1 MNANIESNIRG
12 AFTGRR
18 GYTIAMVALMLLGSN
33 TTASV
38 AKETQPLETDI
49 RLAQTL
55 RLSQTLLA
63 EANPAPVAATSSS
76 DSDSTDSDNQSK
88 KQKKKLEKQAEKDA
102 EEAAKANKEKAKAAE
117 KAAKKDDTVADKSK
131 NSDKDAKAK
140 KDDKE
145 NDKGKSG
152 KAADAGKSK
161 TVIIEQSPN
170 SDKAGSTSHKVVTE
184 TTSTGTVKNKT
195 SDEEDKKETDETKT
209 ADTELKQEAAPVYTP
224 DSALISVLK
233 DLSRSLK
240 ESEEFTK
247 IEDPSQKAIVEVA
260 QQALHK
266 ALENPQL
273 AANRIVEKVG
283 KENLMPPMG
292 TEAWSSGELDLGGK
306 NKASLSVVWAK
317 RENGLLNLT
326 IAGVCP
332 DKKAPNG
339 KKIGEFIVLLNAR
352 SSVENG
358 FDIQSQQNVSFWLG
372 KIASIA
378 VESDCCAPPA
388 PAAAGEGDADKKPK
402 EVSTEA
408 DDVKKKS
415 LTVLPV
421 LLTSRRREYL
431 SALMAVEKHNSL
443 VAEKLQEINLA
454 NQRKESD
461 KAADTNTASSSG
473 DLPAGVEGKAMQEA
487 YERALRSVAMQ
498 ELAKMKASADSP
510 PATKGENDKKSSDT
524 TSGDKTTSKESTKSA
539 VVESGTVIV
548 AGAGIASGA
557 GNASGKGSAGG
568 AGSAAGAGSNGG
580 AATTAT
586 GVTGANGTPGTNV
599 STGASGS
606 GVATNTQLTEKSNG
620 ADKAPSSAPA
630 TPGGGSQTSTQSQT
644 AVSSSASQPPIL
656 QSAAGGQGSQS
667 SQGSNTPPTVAM
679 LPNSTNSVGF
689 TAANDMS
696 AFRSVRQPSVGA
708 LLMVPERALAGQS
721 VTITIYDAKRN
732 PESAVE
738 LSLNGTT
745 MLTNLDGQVSFTIP
759 EDATPGRSLNVEL
772 SARPELSPSV
782 IDILQP
788 LIVPSEKQNPSIEKV
803 SLTGQSNDTL
813 IVDGHFFDGIA
824 ANNKIMIDGQ
834 PQGRVAAASPVQL
847 RVSLPV
853 NLQGGDH
860 IILISCD
867 GLNSNPSIFL
877 TQSAPIP
884 VPPQPDKKRPKQTTT
899 RYRY

>member
-38 AKETQPLETDI
+38 AKETQPLQTDI

-76 DSDSTDSDNQSK
+76 DSDSTDGDSPSK

-102 EEAAKANKEKAKAAE
+102 EEAAKANKEKTKAAE
-117 KAAKKDDTVADKSK
+117 KAAKKDDKVADKSK
-131 NSDKDAKAK
+131 NSDKDSKAK

-145 NDKGKSG
+145 VDKGKSG
-152 KAADAGKSK
+152 KTADAGKSK
-161 TVIIEQSPN
+161 TIIIEQSPN
-170 SDKAGSTSHKVVTE
+170 SDKTGSTSHKVVTE

-209 ADTELKQEAAPVYTP
+209 ADTELKPETAPIFIP

-378 VESDCCAPPA
+378 VESDCCAPPPPA

-402 EVSTEA
+402 EVSDEA

-461 KAADTNTASSSG
+461 KAADTITANSSG

-510 PATKGENDKKSSDT
+510 QATKGENDKKSSDT
-524 TSGDKTTSKESTKSA
+524 TPGDKATSKESTKSA
-539 VVESGTVIV
+539 VVESGTVVV
-548 AGAGIASGA
+548 AGGA
-557 GNASGKGSAGG
+557 GSAAGG

-606 GVATNTQLTEKSNG
+606 GVITNTKLTEKSNG

-630 TPGGGSQTSTQSQT
+630 TPGVGSQTSTQSQT
-644 AVSSSASQPPIL
+644 TVSTSASQPPIL
-656 QSAAGGQGSQS
+656 QSAAGGQGSQPS
-667 SQGSNTPPTVAM
+667 QGIQGSNTPPTVAM

-689 TAANDMS
+689 VAANDMS

-745 MLTNLDGQVSFTIP
+745 MLTNFDGQVSFTIP

-824 ANNKIMIDGQ
+824 AKNKIMIDGQ

-877 TQSAPIP
+877 TQSAPVP
-884 VPPQPDKKRPKQTTT
+884 VPPQPDKKRSKQTTT
-899 RYRY
+899 KYRY